1 MARSSGGLRFD
12 DMTVRRTPAPV
23 ELLSGRGFVGVFVC
37 RLGLP
42 LLVLL
47 MAAAPVQA
55 APRVYTLEPARSQ
68 LTIHV
73 GKAGL
78 FGFAGHEHQIVA
90 GAFRGT
96 ATFDPER
103 LAQSSVDVT
112 FDAGALRVSGQG
124 EPAGDVPQVQAAMVG
139 ASCLDAGRF
148 PTIRF
153 VSRSVAAVGAAG
165 PQGGD
170 LALRGELTLHG
181 VTRPLTLRVHLDVT
195 GQTLEAT
202 GTTTLQQTDFGITPI
217 SKAGVV
223 KVKDELTLAW
233 HIRGRA
239 P

>member
-1 MARSSGGLRFD
+1 MK
-12 DMTVRRTPAPV
+12 VRPAPALV
-23 ELLSGRGFVGVFVC
+23 ELLLRLS
-37 RLGLP
+37 LGLS
-42 LLVLL
+42 LF
-47 MAAAPVQA
+47 MAAAPAQA
-55 APRVYTLEPARSQ
+55 APRVYTLDPAHSR

-78 FGFAGHEHQIVA
+78 FGFAGHEHEIVA
-90 GAFRGT
+90 GAFRGS
-96 ATFDPER
+96 ATFDPDR
-103 LAQSSVDVT
+103 LAQSSVDLT

-124 EPAGDVPQVQAAMVG
+124 EPPEDVPQVQTAMVG
-139 ASCLDAGRF
+139 ATCLDVARF

-153 VSRSVAAVGAAG
+153 VSTSVAAAGAAG
-165 PQGGD
+165 PNGGD

-202 GTTTLQQTDFGITPI
+202 GQTTLHQTDFGITPI

-223 KVKDELTLAW
+223 KVKDELTLSW
-233 HIRGRA
+233 RIRGRA